1 MDEKEK
7 NYESTERQEDFPS
20 DCKQNETH
28 ERSSAVLAWWYSLVK
43 LLFGKKN
50 NVSDAFSIGLGVC
63 SILLVFLL
71 LLFTVM
77 MELKGVRFYEYF

>member
-7 NYESTERQEDFPS
+7 NYESAERQEDFS
-20 DCKQNETH
+20 QNGEQNKAN
-28 ERSSAVLAWWYSLVK
+28 ECSSAILAWWHSLVK

-50 NVSDAFSIGLGVC
+50 NVSDACSIGLGVC

>member
-7 NYESTERQEDFPS
+7 NYESTERQEDFP
-20 DCKQNETH
+20 QNREQNKTH
-28 ERSSAVLAWWYSLVK
+28 ERSTAFLAWWYSLVK
-43 LLFGKKN
+43 LVFGKKN

-71 LLFTVM
+71 LLFTVV

>member
-7 NYESTERQEDFPS
+7 NYESTERQEDFS
-20 DCKQNETH
+20 QNGEQNKTY
-28 ERSSAVLAWWYSLVK
+28 ERSTAFLAWWHSLVK

-63 SILLVFLL
+63 SLLLVFLL
-71 LLFTVM
+71 LLFTAM
-77 MELKGVRFYEYF
+77 MELKGVRLFDFF

>member
-7 NYESTERQEDFPS
+7 NYESTERQEDFPQ
-20 DCKQNETH
+20 DGEQNKTH
-28 ERSSAVLAWWYSLVK
+28 ERSSAIFAWWYSLIK

-50 NVSDAFSIGLGVC
+50 NVSDAFCIGLGVC

-71 LLFTVM
+71 LLFIVM
-77 MELKGVRFYEYF
+77 MELKGVRFYDFF

>member
-7 NYESTERQEDFPS
+7 NYESTERQEDFPQNGE
-20 DCKQNETH
+20 QNETH

>member
-7 NYESTERQEDFPS
+7 NYESAERQEDFP
-20 DCKQNETH
+20 QNGEQNKTH
-28 ERSSAVLAWWYSLVK
+28 ERSTAVLAWWHSLIELVFK
-43 LLFGKKN
+43 KKN
-50 NVSDAFSIGLGVC
+50 NVSDGFAIGLGVC

-77 MELKGVRFYEYF
+77 MELKGVRYFDFF